1 MSKNVP
7 KRRWLAYEIAAVNEG
22 RVPEGRTYL
31 QAASYAHK
39 HGIPWKELR
48 KNVCMWW
55 WRPEED
61 AILLKGG
68 IVPNRSWEAIRR
80 HKEKLGIPF
89 ESAPRFSDFKD
100 YYQSRG
106 LPVPTGVLDEKYHR
120 KSRKNPD
127 NG

>member
-1 MSKNVP
+1 MSRNVP
-7 KRRWLAYEIAAVNEG
+7 KRRWTDDEINAVKQG
-22 RVPEGRTYL
+22 DVPEGRTYL

-39 HGIPWKELR
+39 HNIPWKELR
-48 KNVCMWW
+48 KSKCDWW

-61 AILLKGG
+61 TVILKGG

-89 ESAPRFSDFKD
+89 ANAPRFSDFKAF
-100 YYQSRG
+100 YQSRG

-120 KSRKNPD
+120 KPRKNP
-127 NG
+127 

>member
-1 MSKNVP
+1 MSRNVP
-7 KRRWLAYEIAAVNEG
+7 KRRWTADEITAVKQG
-22 RVPEGRTYL
+22 DVPEGRTYL

-39 HGIPWKELR
+39 HNIPWKELR
-48 KNVCMWW
+48 KTKCDWW

-61 AILLKGG
+61 AVILKGG

-89 ESAPRFSDFKD
+89 ENAPRFSDFKEF
-100 YYQSRG
+100 YQSQG
-106 LPVPTGVLDEKYHR
+106 LPVPMGVLDEKYHR
-120 KSRKNPD
+120 KSRKKPE